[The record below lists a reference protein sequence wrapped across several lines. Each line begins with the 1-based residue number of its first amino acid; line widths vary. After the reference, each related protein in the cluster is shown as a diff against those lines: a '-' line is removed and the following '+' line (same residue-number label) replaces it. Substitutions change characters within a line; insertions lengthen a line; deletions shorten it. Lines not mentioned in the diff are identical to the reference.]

1 MPIMDGCTF
10 RTQQLQDPKL
20 AGIPMIA
27 MSVTVSLVGRSPD
40 VAFTPVVTPPVSLD
54 ALRRYC
60 RGLTSRVLRDG
71 PLFNSV
77 ISQAKVFI
85 DQVEVQRST
94 GLNLEEQHEPTI
106 DCARGWYGAA

>member
-1 MPIMDGCTF
+1 MPVMDGFTF

-20 AGIPMIA
+20 AGIYTIA
-27 MSVTVSLVGRSPD
+27 MSASMSIAQRSADVTFTHI
-40 VAFTPVVTPPVSLD
+40 VARPVSLD

-60 RGLTSRVLRDG
+60 RGLTSRVLRDE

-94 GLNLEEQHEPTI
+94 ALNLEEQHEPTI